1 MAQIYKILQIIKPI
15 EFFYHLTMSATK
27 IPRGVGMKYTR
38 YLVYGNVF
46 YYNRYETDIKIVRFL
61 VSTFELIRTFY
72 LLGFGFLLLP
82 FALTLDTGRLFL
94 YLEIRIKRKLKQI
107 SLIYKFRKNTI
118 NLVYRGGKLA
128 YLLIQKTES
137 FIIKN

>member
-1 MAQIYKILQIIKPI
+1 
-15 EFFYHLTMSATK
+15 MSATK

-46 YYNRYETDIKIVRFL
+46 YYSRYETDIKIVRFL

-72 LLGFGFLLLP
+72 LLGFGFILLP
-82 FALTLDTGRLFL
+82 FALVLDTGRLFL
-94 YLEIRIKRKLKQI
+94 YIEIRLERKLKQL
-107 SLIYKFRKNTI
+107 SLIYKVRKNTI

-137 FIIKN
+137 FIH